1 MRMKRK
7 SLKITE
13 LNLVDRAKL
22 GRVDTRGV
30 HLEAH
35 EYDTIYYL
43 ARYGFNVEVIRP
55 TNCPKTKNPD
65 FLIGG
70 SIWEAK
76 SPEGSGS
83 STIAR
88 QFHKA
93 GKQADKIVLD
103 LRRIKLPAARAEA
116 EAISRFS
123 KSCSIKRLL
132 LITKDGR
139 LLDIRH

>member
-43 ARYGFNVEVIRP
+43 ARYEFNVEVIRP

-70 SIWEAK
+70 SRWEAK

-132 LITKDGR
+132 LITKDER
-139 LLDIRH
+139 LLDIRR